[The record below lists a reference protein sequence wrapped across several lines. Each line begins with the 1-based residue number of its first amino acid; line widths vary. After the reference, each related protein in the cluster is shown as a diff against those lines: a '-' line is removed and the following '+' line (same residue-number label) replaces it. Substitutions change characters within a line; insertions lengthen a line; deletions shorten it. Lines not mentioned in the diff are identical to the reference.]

1 MQRLLIVNADD
12 FGLSKGQNYGIID
25 ACNNGLVTSTTALVN
40 GAAAE
45 HAAALSRGCPALSVG
60 MHFVLT
66 LGESLT
72 TMPELTPEG
81 RFSKAIWQKAEQGDL
96 PLDEIAGELEAQFNR
111 FVSLF
116 GYEPAHIDSHHHV
129 HMMAQ
134 IFPLVAD
141 FARQRAIP
149 LRVDREVAL
158 RDELVVDDVLTSDG
172 FASGFYGEAIS
183 EALFLQA
190 LDASAQRGERSVEVM
205 CHPAFV
211 DNLVMGSSY
220 CYPRLA
226 ELEVLTSP
234 ALKYAVAERGYR
246 LGTYADLRG

>member
-40 GAAAE
+40 GAAGE
-45 HAAALSRGCPALSVG
+45 HAAALSRSCPGLSVG

-72 TMPELTPEG
+72 TMPVLAPEG
-81 RFSKAIWQKAEQGDL
+81 RFSKDIWQKAEQGPL
-96 PLDEIAGELEAQFNR
+96 PLEEIAGELEAQFNR
-111 FVSLF
+111 FISLF
-116 GYEPAHIDSHHHV
+116 GHEPAHIDSHHHV

-134 IFPLVAD
+134 IFPLVAE
-141 FARQRAIP
+141 FARRRGIP
-149 LRVDREVAL
+149 LRVDRQIAA
-158 RDELVVDDVLTSDG
+158 RDELVLEGVLTSDG
-172 FASGFYGEAIS
+172 FADGFYGEAIS
-183 EALFLQA
+183 EALFLQE
-190 LDASAQRGERSVEVM
+190 LDASIQRGERSLEVM
-205 CHPAFV
+205 CHPALV
-211 DNLVMGSSY
+211 DKLVMASSY

-226 ELEVLTSP
+226 ELDVLTSP

-246 LGTYADLRG
+246 LGTYADLCG

>member
-25 ACNNGLVTSTTALVN
+25 ACNNGVVTSTTALVN
-40 GAAAE
+40 SAASE
-45 HAAALSRGCPALSVG
+45 HAAALSRSCPGLSVG

-66 LGESLT
+66 LGGSLT
-72 TMPELTPEG
+72 TMPVLAPDG
-81 RFSKAIWQKAEQGDL
+81 RLGKGIWQQAEQGPL
-96 PLDEIAGELEAQFNR
+96 PLEEIAGELEAQFNR

-116 GYEPAHIDSHHHV
+116 GHQPAHIDSHHHV

-141 FARQRAIP
+141 FARQRGIP
-149 LRVDREVAL
+149 LRVDREIAA
-158 RDELVVDDVLTSDG
+158 RDELVLDGLFTSDG

-183 EALFLQA
+183 QALFLQA
-190 LDASAQRGERSVEVM
+190 LDASAQRGEASLEVM

-211 DNLVMGSSY
+211 DNVVMDSSY

-246 LGTYADLRG
+246 LGTYADLCR